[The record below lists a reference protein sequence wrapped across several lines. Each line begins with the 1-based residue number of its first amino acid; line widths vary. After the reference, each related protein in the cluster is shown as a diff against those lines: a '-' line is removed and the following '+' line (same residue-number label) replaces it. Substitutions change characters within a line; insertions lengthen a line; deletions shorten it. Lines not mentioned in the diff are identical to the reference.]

1 MPEVTLNPDIVFL
14 VFLPSLLFA
23 AAYHTSWPNFRSN
36 TVGISML
43 AFGLVGFTIAA
54 LAFSAGWF
62 LPGFDHRTGFV
73 LGALLASTDAIA
85 ATAVARRVG
94 LPRRITNLLEGESLV
109 NDASSLVALEF
120 AVATMVSNQVPTIG
134 ARLSRLVYL
143 VAAGVLVGLFS
154 GARDPMGTV
163 ETFRCAN

>member
-73 LGALLASTDAIA
+73 LGALLELM
-85 ATAVARRVG
+85 RLLLRP
-94 LPRRITNLLEGESLV
+94 LPG
-109 NDASSLVALEF
+109 
-120 AVATMVSNQVPTIG
+120 G
-134 ARLSRLVYL
+134 
-143 VAAGVLVGLFS
+143 
-154 GARDPMGTV
+154 
-163 ETFRCAN
+163 

>member
-1 MPEVTLNPDIVFL
+1 VAEFSFEHRGHINAGIWPRGIHDRGAGLFSRL
-14 VFLPSLLFA
+14 VSARLRS
-23 AAYHTSWPNFRSN
+23 SNRFRS
-36 TVGISML
+36 
-43 AFGLVGFTIAA
+43 
-54 LAFSAGWF
+54 WC
-62 LPGFDHRTGFV
+62 
-73 LGALLASTDAIA
+73 ASRTDAIA

-134 ARLSRLVYL
+134 AGLSRLVYL